1 MTRPARK
8 MKPSG
13 IPWIGDVPADWEIC
27 KLKFVVNAFTGNSI
41 KDEEKDFY
49 SSFPLESS
57 HPYIATK
64 DIDKITGRINY
75 ESGLRTLKRDTLF
88 KLAPKYSTLLCV
100 EGGSAGEKIAFT
112 EQDVSFVN
120 KLCCF
125 YTSSI
130 NKKYLFYFLSSSAF
144 KECFKSFI
152 SGLIGGV
159 PVSVFKNFNI
169 SIPPTETQKK
179 IAEFLDKKC
188 AEIDAL
194 IAIEEKMIAELKSY
208 KQSVITEAVTRGVPA
223 AANASRPLKDS
234 GIPWLGSVPA
244 HWEIRK
250 IKSLGLLQGGNGFP
264 EEFQGCFNEVIPF
277 IKVKSLSENPIVVD
291 GKDTISETT
300 RAKLKAIII
309 PKNSIVFA
317 KVGAALLLHRFRKL
331 EFSTCIDNNM
341 MAFIP
346 SVQILPDFFVY
357 AASLLDFSLF
367 VNPGTVPSVN
377 QEQVGNISVP
387 CPDIK
392 AQQKIVDF
400 LDLKTQKIDSMIS
413 LKQEKVTSFQNYKRS
428 IIFEYVTGKELI

>member
-13 IPWIGDVPADWEIC
+13 IPWIGDVPTDWEIC

-179 IAEFLDKKC
+179 IAEFLDEKC

-223 AANASRPLKDS
+223 AENAARPLKDS

-244 HWEIRK
+244 HWEILPLKRLCK
-250 IKSLGLLQGGNGFP
+250 MKAGENLTSLEIEKEGEFPVYGGNGLRGFYKKYNCSG
-264 EEFQGCFNEVIPF
+264 EYVLVGRQGALAGNIHKVCGCFWATDHALITRCSRLTSIPY
-277 IKVKSLSENPIVVD
+277 ISYLLEAMNLNQYALQTAAQPGLSVGLVQSLLTTVPPLSE
-291 GKDTISETT
+291 
-300 RAKLKAIII
+300 
-309 PKNSIVFA
+309 
-317 KVGAALLLHRFRKL
+317 
-331 EFSTCIDNNM
+331 
-341 MAFIP
+341 
-346 SVQILPDFFVY
+346 
-357 AASLLDFSLF
+357 
-367 VNPGTVPSVN
+367 
-377 QEQVGNISVP
+377 
-387 CPDIK
+387 
-392 AQQKIVDF
+392 QQKIVIF
-400 LDLKTQKIDSMIS
+400 LDSENQKVDSMIS
-413 LKQEKVTSFQNYKRS
+413 LKQEKIATLQNYKKS
-428 IIFEYVTGKELI
+428 IIFEYVTGKEFI

>member
-13 IPWIGDVPADWEIC
+13 IPWIGDVPADWESRRFRRAGRFVKG
-27 KLKFVVNAFTGNSI
+27 KLPSNDNSNAEGLPIIGASEMNGKPPRTFTTDSSCPQC
-41 KDEEKDFY
+41 EKDDV
-49 SSFPLESS
+49 L
-57 HPYIATK
+57 ILWDGA
-64 DIDKITGRINY
+64 N
-75 ESGLRTLKRDTLF
+75 
-88 KLAPKYSTLLCV
+88 
-100 EGGSAGEKIAFT
+100 AG
-112 EQDVSFVN
+112 FVAQG
-120 KLCCF
+120 F
-125 YTSSI
+125 AGT
-130 NKKYLFYFLSSSAF
+130 LSSTVVKYRCEIPETCPRYVFYLLKYFETYFRNKVNGTTIPHMNPAF
-144 KECFKSFI
+144 IDDCA
-152 SGLIGGV
+152 LLL
-159 PVSVFKNFNI
+159 
-169 SIPPTETQKK
+169 PPTETQKK
-179 IAEFLDKKC
+179 IAEFLDEKC

-194 IAIEEKMIAELKSY
+194 IAVEEKMIAELKSY

-223 AANASRPLKDS
+223 AANAARPLKDS

-277 IKVKSLSENPIVVD
+277 IKVKSLSENPIVVN

-400 LDLKTQKIDSMIS
+400 LDLKAQKIDSMIS
-413 LKQEKVTSFQNYKRS
+413 LKQEKFTSLQNYKRS
-428 IIFEYVTGKELI
+428 IIFEYVTGKKEV